1 MELTW
6 RERRALHEIE
16 EALVAEDPAL
26 NELLSAPPAVRW
38 ARLLR
43 TLSWVVAAIAA
54 TLFFVGV
61 LLSDASLLLA
71 GAVMTS
77 ALMAMRRWRLGRV
90 GDR

>member
-16 EALVAEDPAL
+16 EALVAEEPAL
-26 NELLSAPPAVRW
+26 NELLSAPPALRW

-54 TLFFVGV
+54 VLLFAGV
-61 LLSDASLLLA
+61 LIADSSLLLA
-71 GAVMTS
+71 GVVMAS
-77 ALMAMRRWRLGRV
+77 ALMAMRPWRLGRV
-90 GDR
+90 RDR